1 MIPILRVVLLVPLV
15 LALLGGAV
23 RADPISLLDYQR
35 TLGEVRGQLW
45 LARAADGGARSEA
58 LQRALAMLDAASEV
72 RVGTTVYTAA
82 PHAALREL
90 MVRGDTQSLGLATG
104 MVDETLAAVSAASSG
119 GGADPERAR
128 TQLEAI
134 LRTPDFRR
142 TPDWLDLLGAFIRD
156 RLAELFPG
164 LRAPRIRLADLTHL
178 AGAITALLLTLLL
191 YSTLRGLR
199 TKVTREALLARAE
212 VPRGASAADHLSRAR
227 EAKRSGRLREAL
239 RELFLAALAGLEQ
252 RGALRVDPALT
263 DRELLARAAGSPRA
277 EDLGAL
283 VELYERAWYGL
294 REPRVEDV
302 DRADRLAQRIGS

>member
-1 MIPILRVVLLVPLV
+1 
-15 LALLGGAV
+15 V
-23 RADPISLLDYQR
+23 RADPISLLDYER
-35 TLGEVRGQLW
+35 TLVDVRRQID
-45 LARAADGGARSEA
+45 LARATDGGPRGDA
-58 LQRALAMLDAASEV
+58 LRRAVALLDAASEV
-72 RVGTTVYTAA
+72 RVDTAVYTAA

-90 MVRGDTQSLGLATG
+90 ALRGDAESLALATG
-104 MVDETLAAVSAASSG
+104 VLDETLAALRASATG

-134 LRTPDFRR
+134 LRTPDFRH
-142 TPDWLDLLGAFIRD
+142 TPDWLELLWAFIRD
-156 RLAELFPG
+156 LIAESFPG
-164 LRAPRIRLADLTHL
+164 LRVPRIGLQDLTLL
-178 AGAITALLLTLLL
+178 AGAITALLLTLVL

-199 TKVTREALLARAE
+199 AKVTREALLARAE

-227 EAKRSGRLREAL
+227 EAKHSGRLREAL